1 MIMKKLLLLISLFL
15 STAAWAQSGFTDAY
29 RRFRP
34 YHYQTPQAWNKVR
47 REVVTHGKEKWPL
60 VPTRRLEMTLAGG
73 WKGLIPSPAPDNTYF
88 FKEVE
93 EMGKIFSLILKPD
106 AYGYVVY
113 PYKLEQQFKL
123 SEDEQLAPRVIAKGF
138 MNTLI
143 TDVPYETEIK
153 LDEIVYTSDTT
164 QVDETTPPEVFD
176 EQGAMGW
183 LNEAERYDLYNVK
196 NFYCYFDN
204 RPDTL
209 RNRYKYV
216 THVAEDFD
224 REVTALT
231 ESMRTADPM
240 YALIPYWM
248 TDVYMQVPSG
258 VSSRLHRFGYPG
270 YVINPLS
277 GTPELTNN
285 WNTSNVMDV
294 APYKNIHYDLVAF
307 CGDAASTNRFLTD
320 REACHRFIYT
330 VFSYP
335 GGMINRNGGAHKP
348 SGLNLYLPEFD
359 FTEKRALT
367 QLVKSLSLVIDSL
380 KTPDGRFIYGIPTC
394 PTDSGMEPLHP
405 DGIDLSLTFSR
416 RAAVRESGFISGLQ
430 CFVDTVYFIDFDS
443 LGLAR
448 EVVYNNGSIDTSSV
462 VTRVTNPFYLFRIPY
477 KTVQPGVNDSD
488 LWQLMDCDYASG
500 QWGLFLFIDLFLI
513 VLVIA
518 FFVMRATSV
527 EVNVFVE
534 RYRILVVLLMIT
546 LIMEFI
552 VFFFFLI
559 EALSPQVI
567 YFDFE
572 TGQLTH
578 LALIG
583 LPVLPILL
591 YFLLLRLNDRQPL
604 P

>member
-1 MIMKKLLLLISLFL
+1 MKNLLLLISLFL
-15 STAAWAQSGFTDAY
+15 SVGAWCQSSFPEAY
-29 RRFRP
+29 QRFRP

-47 REVVTHGKEKWPL
+47 REVATHGREKWPL
-60 VPTRRLEMTLAGG
+60 VPTERLEMTLAGG
-73 WKGLIPSPAPDNTYF
+73 WKGLIPSPKPDNTYF
-88 FKEVE
+88 FKEVDD
-93 EMGKIFSLILKPD
+93 MGKIFSLILKPD

-123 SEDEQLAPRVIAKGF
+123 SEAEQLVSRIIAKGF

-143 TDVPYETEIK
+143 TDVPYETEVK

-164 QVDETTPPEVFD
+164 QTDEVTAPEAFD
-176 EQGAMGW
+176 ERGTMGW
-183 LNEAERYDLYNVK
+183 LKEAERYDLYNVK

-216 THVAEDFD
+216 TRVAEGFD
-224 REVTALT
+224 REVAVLT
-231 ESMRTADPM
+231 ESLRTSDPL

-248 TDVYMQVPSG
+248 TDVYMQVPRE
-258 VSSRLHRFGYPG
+258 VSSRIRRYGYPG

-285 WNTSNVMDV
+285 WNSPNVMDV
-294 APYKNIHYDLVAF
+294 APYKDIRYDLVAF
-307 CGDAASTNRFLTD
+307 CGDAASTNRFLIN
-320 REACHRFIYT
+320 RQACHRFIHT

-335 GGMINRNGGAHKP
+335 GGMINRTGGAHKP

-380 KTPDGRFIYGIPTC
+380 KTEDGRFIYGLPPC
-394 PTDSGMEPLHP
+394 PSDSSISTLNPE
-405 DGIDLSLTFSR
+405 GIDFSLTFSR
-416 RAAVRESGFISGLQ
+416 RAATHEAGFISGLQ
-430 CFVDTVYFIDFDS
+430 CFVDTVYFVDFDS

-477 KTVQPGVNDSD
+477 KNVRPGVNDHD

-500 QWGLFLFIDLFLI
+500 QWGLFLCIDVFLI
-513 VLVIA
+513 ILVVA
-518 FFVMRATSV
+518 FFVLRATSV

-534 RYRILVVLLMIT
+534 RYRTLVVLLMIT
-546 LIMEFI
+546 LIIEFA

-567 YFDFE
+567 YFDLE
-572 TGQLTH
+572 TGQLTY

-591 YFLLLRLNDRQPL
+591 YFLILKLNDRNPV

>member
-1 MIMKKLLLLISLFL
+1 MKNLLLLINLFL
-15 STAAWAQSGFTDAY
+15 SATAWCQSSFTDAY
-29 RRFRP
+29 QRFRP

-47 REVVTHGKEKWPL
+47 REVATHGREKWPL
-60 VPTRRLEMTLAGG
+60 VPTERLEMTLAGG
-73 WKGLIPSPAPDNTYF
+73 WKGLIPSPTPDNTYF
-88 FKEVE
+88 FKEVDD
-93 EMGKIFSLILKPD
+93 MGKIFSLLLKPD

-123 SEDEQLAPRVIAKGF
+123 SEDEQLVSHIIAKGF

-143 TDVPYETEIK
+143 TDVPYETEVK

-164 QVDETTPPEVFD
+164 QVDEVTAPEAFD
-176 EQGAMGW
+176 EGGAMGW
-183 LNEAERYDLYNVK
+183 LKDAERYDLYNVK

-209 RNRYKYV
+209 RHRYKYV
-216 THVAEDFD
+216 TRVAEGFKE
-224 REVTALT
+224 EVAALT
-231 ESMRTADPM
+231 ESLRTSDPF
-240 YALIPYWM
+240 YTLIPYWM
-248 TDVYMQVPSG
+248 TDVYMQVPRE
-258 VSSRLHRFGYPG
+258 VSSRIRRFGYPG

-285 WNTSNVMDV
+285 WNSPNVMDV
-294 APYKNIHYDLVAF
+294 APYKDMRYDLVAF

-320 REACHRFIYT
+320 RQACHRFIHT

-348 SGLNLYLPEFD
+348 SGLNLYLSAFD

-380 KTPDGRFIYGIPTC
+380 KTENGVFIYGLPPC
-394 PTDSGMEPLHP
+394 PSDSGVATLSP

-416 RAAVRESGFISGLQ
+416 RAAIHESGFISGLQ
-430 CFVDTVYFIDFDS
+430 CFVDTVYFADFDS

-462 VTRVTNPFYLFRIPY
+462 VTRITNPFYLFRIPY
-477 KTVQPGVNDSD
+477 KTVRPGVNDSD

-500 QWGLFLFIDLFLI
+500 QWGLFLCIDIFLI
-513 VLVIA
+513 ILVIA
-518 FFVMRATSV
+518 FFVLRATSV

-534 RYRILVVLLMIT
+534 RHRILVVLLMIT
-546 LIMEFI
+546 LIMEFV

-567 YFDFE
+567 YFDLE
-572 TGQLTH
+572 TGRLTY
-578 LALIG
+578 LTLIA

-591 YFLLLRLNDRQPL
+591 YFLLLKLNDRDPV